1 MKAVIL
7 AGGFGTRI
15 SEESAIRPKPLVEI
29 GGRPILW
36 HIMKI
41 YAMHGLTEFVVCG
54 GYKCH
59 MLRSY
64 FRDCMLACSDITF
77 DLRHDKIEIHNHD
90 IEPWCVTVV
99 DTGENTM
106 TGGRIKRIRPYIDG
120 TFCMTYGDAVADID
134 ITELIA
140 YHKRCGTLATVTAVT
155 PPGRFGVLTV
165 DRDTARVEAFREKSN
180 KDVGYINGGFFV
192 LEPEVL
198 DYIDD
203 DDTVWEHKPL
213 ERLTRDGQLTAY
225 YHAGYW
231 QNMDTLRDR
240 HVLENA
246 WSTGEA
252 PWKVW

>member
-29 GGRPILW
+29 GGQPILW

-41 YAMHGLTEFVVCG
+41 YAEHGLTEFVVCG

-77 DLRHDKIEIHNHD
+77 DLRNDKIEIHNHD

-134 ITELIA
+134 ITALIR
-140 YHKRCGTLATVTAVT
+140 YHKHCGTLATVTAVT
-155 PPGRFGVLTV
+155 PPGRFGVLAV
-165 DRDTARVEAFREKSN
+165 DRETARVEAFREKSN

-192 LEPEVL
+192 LEPEAL
-198 DYIDD
+198 DYIDG

-225 YHAGYW
+225 YHTGYW

-240 HVLENA
+240 HVLENV